1 MGRDYNGH
9 LLHYQCKRIELSYL
23 LKSGIIQQGRTL
35 QTTLNW
41 NDKSSITIKSK
52 YDDYEKYLQLEY
64 THTDYEQKKQNLS
77 YRISLIT
84 LPSNLGRGNVI
95 FMICPISGSLCR
107 KLYMAYGSQYFKSI
121 KAYNTRIYYT
131 GQLSSKQSRANDRYW
146 HCQNKIEKSFK
157 IRSQSHYKGKETKRS
172 IKKENQFRLLIELDL
187 KRWNDIPS
195 RLKNV
200 LSTYN

>member
-9 LLHYQCKRIELSYL
+9 MLHYQCKRIELSYI

-41 NDKSSITIKSK
+41 TDKSSITIKAK

-77 YRISLIT
+77 YRISLMA
-84 LPSNLGRGNVI
+84 LPSNLGRGNVLY
-95 FMICPISGSLCR
+95 MICPVSGRLCR
-107 KLYMAYGSQYFKSI
+107 KLFLAYGSQYFKSI

-131 GQLSSKQSRANDRYW
+131 GQLSSKLDRSNERYW
-146 HCQNKIEKSFK
+146 HFFSHIESSNKL
-157 IRSQSHYKGKETKRS
+157 RSQSHYKGKKTKRK
-172 IKKENQFRLLIELDL
+172 IRDEKLFKQLIELDE
-187 KRWNDIPS
+187 KRWYDIPI
-195 RLKNV
+195 RLKKI
-200 LSTYN
+200 L